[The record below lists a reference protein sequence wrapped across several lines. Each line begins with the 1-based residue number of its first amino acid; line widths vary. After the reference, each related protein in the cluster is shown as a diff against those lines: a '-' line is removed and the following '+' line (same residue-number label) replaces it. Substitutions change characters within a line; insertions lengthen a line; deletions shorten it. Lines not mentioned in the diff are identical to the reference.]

1 MLFTRCVYTL
11 ISDSASVISTLLN
24 QGRLFWSLL
33 PHVIIQDHLLLFSVV
48 IYSWRVPMSA
58 ICIEYVVC
66 ETITLLSFALYLYV
80 RSHVRIFIHM
90 STRVPREQWQLLVLR
105 SHSSSLPVSRS
116 VIGLMSPSVLSHIP
130 AVVVQQ
136 EHFAKPER
144 SGLTTLQRRWLG
156 IL

>member
-1 MLFTRCVYTL
+1 MSFCLSAHTTLVTSVEPSAILFTRWVYTL

-105 SHSSSLPVSRS
+105 SHSSSLPVSFCHRTAVSVHVVTYSSRRS
-116 VIGLMSPSVLSHIP
+116 
-130 AVVVQQ
+130 
-136 EHFAKPER
+136 
-144 SGLTTLQRRWLG
+144 
-156 IL
+156 